1 MQHLDYKQQN
11 TWRQADDTPF
21 QSPIDIQQQQSKPVM
36 ASAMTLTFRGRTTY
50 DDRIVGEQ
58 FLVNGTLQL
67 DGETWQLERFHFHDG
82 AEHLMDGQRH
92 DAEIHFVFLQ
102 GERVLVLAVFADV
115 IADAPATPIQA
126 ILNGSV
132 AAQTLVAL
140 LPTDRAYYRYVGSL
154 TTPPLGQDVTWLVL
168 ANPIAMTATDAALL
182 HARYPENYRDVQDL
196 AGREVLSVSGKNV

>member
-11 TWRQADDTPF
+11 TWRQADDTQF

-36 ASAMTLTFRGRTTY
+36 ASAMTLTFRGQTTY

-115 IADAPATPIQA
+115 TADAPATPIQA

-168 ANPIAMTATDAALL
+168 ANPIAMTATDAALI

>member
-36 ASAMTLTFRGRTTY
+36 ASAMTLTFRGQTTY

-115 IADAPATPIQA
+115 TADAPATPIQA

-196 AGREVLSVSGKNV
+196 AGREVLFVSGKNV

>member
-21 QSPIDIQQQQSKPVM
+21 QSPIDIQQQHSKPVM
-36 ASAMTLTFRGRTTY
+36 ASAMTLTFRGQTTY

-115 IADAPATPIQA
+115 TADAPATPIQA

-154 TTPPLGQDVTWLVL
+154 TTPPFGQDVTWLVL

-182 HARYPENYRDVQDL
+182 HARYPENYRDVQAL

>member
-36 ASAMTLTFRGRTTY
+36 ASAMTLTFRGQTTY

>member
-11 TWRQADDTPF
+11 TWRQADDTQF

-36 ASAMTLTFRGRTTY
+36 ASAMTLTFRGQTTY

-115 IADAPATPIQA
+115 TADAPATPIQA

>member
-115 IADAPATPIQA
+115 TADAPATPIQA

-196 AGREVLSVSGKNV
+196 AGREVLSVSVKNV